1 MRHAKCSIDKQL
13 ARAAAEDPVRRR
25 TRRIEAFVPDYR
37 RFVRDLASS
46 CCRIEDLAD
55 SFPALLFALATGYG
69 TPAGREAAFAFIK
82 AGAPLRQA
90 ADALGLPWWLRRLPA
105 QAFTGPLGSVPST
118 PEFSERIAPFIPSQ
132 PDLAGPWLERVSYA
146 CEAGHADFALWTG
159 RQLRGPKPLA
169 CERTFLELTA
179 WAWHALHPDT
189 PGHGLL
195 RRPWEPSI
203 STRRASEEVGA
214 WRHRIAL
221 DLCLGAGLADTWLA
235 EGSALGYEFVALR
248 TAHDFIVEAE
258 AMDNCLDQYAHRL
271 ECGTVR
277 VFSVRRQDRIVA
289 DLEIAAHEH
298 EFGMPMITQLKSARN
313 RRAPLEVWQA
323 AYAWLG
329 GQSIRPAAADLA
341 LLGGGDRER
350 RMIELWR
357 PYLETLSVAH
367 RRRFESVV
375 LDIGKN
381 GVRKRRQVGAGRSR
395 IVRAGPLLGHLR
407 GPAWRRGE
415 MA

>member
-1 MRHAKCSIDKQL
+1 MRHAKRSISKRMAEAL
-13 ARAAAEDPVRRR
+13 AEDPACRR
-25 TRRIEAFVPDYR
+25 TRRIEAFAPDYR
-37 RFVRDLASS
+37 RFVQDLANS

-69 TPAGREAAFAFIK
+69 TPAGREAAFALIK
-82 AGAPLRQA
+82 AGAPLRRA
-90 ADALGLPWWLRRLPA
+90 ADALGLPWWLRHLPA
-105 QAFTGPLGSVPST
+105 QAFTGPLGSVPSA
-118 PEFSERIAPFIPSQ
+118 PEFAARIAPFIPSQ
-132 PDLAGPWLERVSYA
+132 PALAGPWLERVLYA
-146 CEAGHADFALWTG
+146 CQAGHAEFALWTG
-159 RQLRGPKPLA
+159 RQFRGPKPLA
-169 CERTFLELTA
+169 SERTFLELTA
-179 WAWHALHPDT
+179 WAWHAFHPDT
-189 PGHGLL
+189 PGHRLL
-195 RRPWEPSI
+195 RKAWEPSL
-203 STRRASEEVGA
+203 SARRAAEEVGA

-221 DLCLGAGLADTWLA
+221 DLCLGTGLADTWLA
-235 EGSALGYEFVALR
+235 EGSALGYDFVALR
-248 TAHDFIVEAE
+248 TAHDFIAEAE

-277 VFSVRRQDRIVA
+277 VFSVRRQSRIVA

-298 EFGMPMITQLKSARN
+298 EFGIPMITQLKSARN

-357 PYLETLSVAH
+357 PYLDTLSLAH
-367 RRRFESVV
+367 RRRFENVV
-375 LDIGKN
+375 LDIGRN
-381 GVRKRRQVGAGRSR
+381 GVRKRRHTSGGLSR
-395 IVRAGPLLGHLR
+395 IVRAGPLLGRLR
-407 GPAWRRGE
+407 GPAWHREE